1 MSMKQ
6 LARQWVLPFLDP
18 RKIASVARL
27 PGFFAELRRFRRLDP
42 RQPSARMRDLYP
54 CLEDRVGATPFDSH
68 YFYQAAWL
76 ARRLAESRPA
86 IHHDVASSVTM
97 LSVMSAFQ
105 PVVFLD
111 YRPLQANL
119 SGLTCLAGSIT
130 SLPFAD
136 GSIESLSCLHVVEHI
151 GLGRYGDPL
160 DPLGSQRACVE
171 LSRVLRPG
179 GRLYL
184 SVPVG
189 RERVCFNAHRVFD
202 PATIVAQLPEL
213 KLLQFSLVDDAHA
226 FHPDVALQRAT
237 GQDYACGMFEFTR

>member
-18 RKIASVARL
+18 RKIASFARL
-27 PGFFAELRRFRRLDP
+27 PTFFAELRRFRRM
-42 RQPSARMRDLYP
+42 QPQSPVRMRDLYP
-54 CLEDRVGATPFDSH
+54 CLEDRVGTTPFDPH

-86 IHHDVASSVTM
+86 VHHDVGSSVTM
-97 LSVMSAFQ
+97 LSVLSAHQ

-111 YRPLQANL
+111 YRPLQTSL

-130 SLPFAD
+130 ALPFAD
-136 GSIESLSCLHVVEHI
+136 ASIDSISCLHVIEHI

-160 DPLGSQRACVE
+160 DPLGSRHACVE

-179 GRLYL
+179 GRMYL

-189 RERVCFNAHRVFD
+189 RERICFNAHRVFD

-213 KLLQFSLVDDAHA
+213 KLLQFSLVDDAHT
-226 FHPDVALQRAT
+226 FHPDVAMVRAA
-237 GQDYACGMFEFTR
+237 GLDYGCGMFEFTR